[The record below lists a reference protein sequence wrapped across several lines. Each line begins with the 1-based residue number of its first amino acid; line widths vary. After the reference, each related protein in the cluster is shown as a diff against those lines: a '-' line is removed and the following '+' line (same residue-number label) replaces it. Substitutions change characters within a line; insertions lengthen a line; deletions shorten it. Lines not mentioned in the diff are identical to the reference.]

1 MSSEPNILVERHHIP
16 LSVYLQLYGPSI
28 QQQSQLPY
36 PRNFSA
42 TRFPNNLFSTHTS
55 TFTTSNNTASG
66 NSPNER
72 PVAGNRRESTND
84 NLYIHENQGSAA
96 HQHTQN
102 STASARSRVR
112 IETLATGDETDVN
125 LFNALFAAL
134 INPSRVGSGNT
145 TQHSG
150 LTTEQIADNST
161 TMTYAEYENGNGN
174 GHENY
179 SNSSVCSICTLEY
192 EPTQEV
198 RSLDQCDHTFHIGCI
213 DRWLSDHN
221 TCPLCRAVVIPTS
234 SSQQDSRQLRTSHQ
248 NRTSTSQID
257 LNGID

>member
-16 LSVYLQLYGPSI
+16 LSVYLQLYGASNTEPPR
-28 QQQSQLPY
+28 QQQ
-36 PRNFSA
+36 PRHYSA

-55 TFTTSNNTASG
+55 TFTTSNNTVSG
-66 NSPNER
+66 NSRTGR
-72 PVAGNRRESTND
+72 PSTGTRREAASD
-84 NLYIHENQGSAA
+84 NSHTYANQDPDT
-96 HQHTQN
+96 QQQTQN
-102 STASARSRVR
+102 SPASARSRVR
-112 IETLATGDETDVN
+112 IETLATGDETDIN

-134 INPSRVGSGNT
+134 INPSRIGSGNT
-145 TQHSG
+145 TQPIG
-150 LTTEQIADNST
+150 LTAEQIADNST

-221 TCPLCRAVVIPTS
+221 TCPLCRAVVIPTL